1 MSEIQNISEASLLDN
16 IFEGRNKG
24 YGAYELRTNSSK
36 RTGLALIISSIFF
49 IGLVFALYLSMKSK
63 DKEETTIT
71 KVELKKVKTPI
82 KKEEKKILEQKNL
95 ERAVPQFGTNLEM
108 TVGVLNRSK
117 QV

>member
-49 IGLVFALYLSMKSK
+49 IQQANNLKVYSFEPINQLY
-63 DKEETTIT
+63 E
-71 KVELKKVKTPI
+71 
-82 KKEEKKILEQKNL
+82 
-95 ERAVPQFGTNLEM
+95 
-108 TVGVLNRSK
+108 VLNLNLFLYSHLGLFKSFK
-117 QV
+117 QTLNTNSLDRKSVV